1 MFKDGMNQIVFC
13 YIFIFD
19 DGDDVKKVYSDIII
33 VKFESENVIFYFK
46 IFSYCNIKEVNEKI

>member
-1 MFKDGMNQIVFC
+1 MFC